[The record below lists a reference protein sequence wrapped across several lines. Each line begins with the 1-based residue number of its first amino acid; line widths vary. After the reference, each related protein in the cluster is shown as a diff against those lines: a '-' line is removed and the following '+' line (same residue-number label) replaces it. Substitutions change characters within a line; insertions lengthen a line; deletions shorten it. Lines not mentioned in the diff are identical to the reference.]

1 MLSVYLDRLMVILSW
16 LATIIFTLPQAIIF
30 RVLKHPEKDFY
41 QCTTY
46 NFFEELS
53 SPVQIGNTTQLYL
66 ASLTPIQWADL
77 YHTIF
82 NCEVFFAPVIAIV
95 ASYSKI
101 YSVLS
106 RLVFYS

>member
-1 MLSVYLDRLMVILSW
+1 MVILSW
-16 LATIIFTLPQAIIF
+16 LATFIFTLPQAIIF
-30 RVLKHPEKDFY
+30 RVIKHPEKDFY

-66 ASLTPIQWADL
+66 ASLTPVQWADL

-95 ASYSKI
+95 ASYTKI

-106 RLVFYS
+106 RLVLYN